1 MKHLPAVL
9 VFLLS
14 IILPGVAVAQEFPVR
29 PIRLVVPFPPGG
41 GVDTLART
49 VAPRLSDI
57 LGQQVIVE
65 NKAGAAGLIGVESV
79 VRAPADGYTIV
90 VGSPGNMSLAP
101 SLKPKLPYRPLED
114 LAPLSMG
121 VRIATVLVVNPSV
134 PAKDVGELLKLI
146 RAEPGKYAFASGG
159 PGTALHLAGELFRQ
173 QAKVE
178 LTHVPYKG
186 TAPAMQDVMGGQVP
200 IMFADPSALP
210 FVKSGR
216 LRALAQSTAE
226 RAPSIP
232 DLPTIAESG
241 VPGYSASNWYAFF
254 APAGTPA
261 AIVSRLNAG
270 LTKALAMPEV
280 VESLRSGGMD
290 ASPSTPKEL
299 GDFLKEDIERWS
311 TVVKAAGLEGKG

>member
-216 LRALAQSTAE
+216 LRALAQSMAE

>member
-1 MKHLPAVL
+1 MKHLTAL
-9 VFLLS
+9 LLLLLS
-14 IILPGVAVAQEFPVR
+14 TILPGLSVAQEFPTR
-29 PIRLVVPFPPGG
+29 PIKLVVPFPPGG
-41 GVDTLART
+41 GVDSLART
-49 VAPRLSDI
+49 VAPRLGDI
-57 LGQQVIVE
+57 LGQQVVVE

-79 VRAPADGYTIV
+79 VRSQADGYTIV

-101 SLKPKLPYRPLED
+101 SLKPNLPYKPTQD

-121 VRIATVLVVNPSV
+121 VRIATILVVNPSV
-134 PAKDVGELLKLI
+134 PAKNVDELLKLV

-159 PGTALHLAGELFRQ
+159 AGTALHLAGELFRQ

-186 TAPAMQDVMGGQVP
+186 TAPALQDVIGGQVP
-200 IMFADPSALP
+200 IMFADPAALT

-216 LRALAQSTAE
+216 LRALAQSMAE

-261 AIVSRLNAG
+261 AVVGRLNAA
-270 LTKALAMPEV
+270 LVKALAMPEV
-280 VESLRSGGMD
+280 VESLRKGGMD
-290 ASPSTPKEL
+290 ASPSTPEEL
-299 GDFLKEDIERWS
+299 GKFLADDIQRW
-311 TVVKAAGLEGKG
+311 TGVIKAAGLEGKG